1 MSANAELCKHDA
13 HAMHSVSVEGSKNYE
28 ISTLPTLRKQE
39 ARVPVHQTTHRALI
53 TAQRWAND
61 ISTTFT
67 TDHHLCLSSFF
78 SKAAFDAENN

>member
-1 MSANAELCKHDA
+1 MSTNAELCKHDA
-13 HAMHSVSVEGSKNYE
+13 HAMHSVAVEAART
-28 ISTLPTLRKQE
+28 TLPALRKQE
-39 ARVPVHQTTHRALI
+39 ARLPVHQTTHRPLI

-67 TDHHLCLSSFF
+67 THHHLCLSSFF